1 MRDAAGM
8 ERLHAKLARA
18 LASLERAVPE
28 AGAPETGGP
37 EAGLRILEA
46 RARKLAET
54 PPAPRRTRSYLVF
67 RHGSRV
73 LAVDAL
79 RIARSARPDAII
91 PVPGG
96 PSGCLGVF
104 PHHGG
109 MIAALD
115 PASLI
120 GLPPLAGAE
129 ASGPLTVL
137 VFADADAQAGLA
149 ATAVE
154 GLADWADED
163 IAAARGQELRHISG
177 AGPRGELILD
187 AAGILRAA
195 AAEPGPAPGSRS
207 LGS

>member
-79 RIARSARPDAII
+79 RIARSARPDAT
-91 PVPGG
+91 PVRRVKRIHRTDPERPRFVAAHASGKNSTLGPANETLIRGRG
-96 PSGCLGVF
+96 PSERRERTG
-104 PHHGG
+104 
-109 MIAALD
+109 D
-115 PASLI
+115 
-120 GLPPLAGAE
+120 AGASSPTALRVTSVYRSE
-129 ASGPLTVL
+129 GDAWKL
-137 VFADADAQAGLA
+137 VHRHADPI
-149 ATAVE
+149 TT
-154 GLADWADED
+154 
-163 IAAARGQELRHISG
+163 
-177 AGPRGELILD
+177 PR
-187 AAGILRAA
+187 
-195 AAEPGPAPGSRS
+195 
-207 LGS
+207 